1 MIRPMNWPVS
11 FRIVKNIRP
20 FSLPGEKLNSDEK
33 TKKLVRDFLMLQAQ
47 LAYAQSMGDKPI
59 RKKIELLN
67 QKAELVKRNETAVE
81 YLTHYNKWQ
90 TMAGEVFQII
100 QNAMAEGMSILD

>member
-20 FSLPGEKLNSDEK
+20 FSLPVRSLTATKRPRSWSVISDASGPIS
-33 TKKLVRDFLMLQAQ
+33 LCSVD
-47 LAYAQSMGDKPI
+47 GDKPI